1 MKREDFEIL
10 VLEALERI
18 PEEFRRKM
26 QNVEILVEPQSSPSS
41 LLGLYQGIPFP
52 KRGIYYS
59 AVLPDKIV
67 LYQKPI
73 ESMCRT
79 REDIKRAVREV
90 IIHEIGHYFGLSE
103 NDLS

>member
-1 MKREDFEIL
+1 MKREDFETL
-10 VLEALERI
+10 VLEELERI

-41 LLGLYQGIPFP
+41 VLGLYQGIPFS

-90 IIHEIGHYFGLSE
+90 IVHEIGHYFGLSE

>member
-1 MKREDFEIL
+1 MKREDFETL
-10 VLEALERI
+10 VLEELENV

-26 QNVEILVEPQSSPSS
+26 QNVEILVEDQSSPCS
-41 LLGLYQGIPFP
+41 LLGLYQGIPFSR
-52 KRGIYYS
+52 RGIYYS

-79 REDIKRAVREV
+79 RQDIKRAVREV
-90 IIHEIGHYFGLSE
+90 IVHEIGHYFGLSE